1 MISIINPIFD
11 YCTGIPKKDDTSETT
26 VQSLHCLSPYI
37 YDSSQYLAIFY
48 CFFFN
53 KKQWV
58 AGIKFFSWKR
68 LNFKF
73 ILRNWDIGMFAKRRK
88 RIKTCKKTL
97 IVVQYNSWFLN
108 IKKVTSSNTVKDFV
122 SSYAVIY

>member
-58 AGIKFFSWKR
+58 AGK
-68 LNFKF
+68 
-73 ILRNWDIGMFAKRRK
+73 
-88 RIKTCKKTL
+88 
-97 IVVQYNSWFLN
+97 NSFLE
-108 IKKVTSSNTVKDFV
+108 KDWI
-122 SSYAVIY
+122 SSYVIEILECLQKEESA